1 MDGAL
6 PCTATPGLR
15 RALLSL
21 EKNDTAKSLQCP
33 SQAVAPA
40 LPDNDRADM
49 QGCSGGEAAIL
60 TEDYAVHEIRLK
72 ARQGKDLLQS
82 KSGGRTARQA
92 LHDGALHI
100 CIAFRQRLH

>member
-15 RALLSL
+15 RVLLSL
-21 EKNDTAKSLQCP
+21 EKDDTAKSLQCP

-40 LPDNDRADM
+40 LPDHDRADT

-60 TEDYAVHEIRLK
+60 TELSVHEIRLK

-82 KSGGRTARQA
+82 KSGGHTARQA